1 MNIRLH
7 RIPVIVIALITLIS
21 LAEAIGLAEFHPMTV
36 KIAFSAA
43 PYVADEDGKFY
54 RPASEGTGTGPI
66 TWTERFICDISGS
79 TYAAPIRVSPKG
91 AGVGIMQYETAAIS
105 EDEDNDAFGYDGTG
119 TYQDTVFDSDDWYYN
134 PQWEEF
140 DMNSSGKVI
149 VFCSTYW
156 GTHKGYKLR
165 ISSDY
170 GRTWADPI
178 DIDYLYNLLGA
189 TKYGVSNAGYQGAS
203 LQLNE
208 LTGVWYLLCQ
218 YRDPAN
224 SHVMFA
230 LMSSATGTSWTHI
243 KTWDATSLGY
253 YGNVC
258 SLAVSGDY
266 IYAGFISTSPNQYCH
281 YSSDGGGTWNSHAF
295 AVHSDVTYCPI
306 ALTAH
311 EGSAIALIPT
321 KISDHG
327 TPPTWTNHLIIMRT
341 SDGGANW
348 AQTLSVD
355 ANDDLAIQYNEYA
368 QARSTGDI
376 FLVTC
381 CDAGNPMNASW
392 TASDGTHDITGT
404 GESYLCFWIS
414 LDGGA
419 TWAIANGPYL
429 KIDSEGNHTHYQQ
442 SIDVTVVAA
451 DRGCFWP
458 ILLLLADDLP
468 PCAPEKRPS
477 TKCVTPGL

>member
-1 MNIRLH
+1 
-7 RIPVIVIALITLIS
+7 
-21 LAEAIGLAEFHPMTV
+21 
-36 KIAFSAA
+36 
-43 PYVADEDGKFY
+43 
-54 RPASEGTGTGPI
+54 
-66 TWTERFICDISGS
+66 
-79 TYAAPIRVSPKG
+79 
-91 AGVGIMQYETAAIS
+91 
-105 EDEDNDAFGYDGTG
+105 
-119 TYQDTVFDSDDWYYN
+119 
-134 PQWEEF
+134 
-140 DMNSSGKVI
+140 
-149 VFCSTYW
+149 
-156 GTHKGYKLR
+156 
-165 ISSDY
+165 
-170 GRTWADPI
+170 
-178 DIDYLYNLLGA
+178 
-189 TKYGVSNAGYQGAS
+189 
-203 LQLNE
+203 
-208 LTGVWYLLCQ
+208 
-218 YRDPAN
+218 
-224 SHVMFA
+224 
-230 LMSSATGTSWTHI
+230 
-243 KTWDATSLGY
+243 
-253 YGNVC
+253 
-258 SLAVSGDY
+258 
-266 IYAGFISTSPNQYCH
+266 
-281 YSSDGGGTWNSHAF
+281 
-295 AVHSDVTYCPI
+295 
-306 ALTAH
+306 
-311 EGSAIALIPT
+311 
-321 KISDHG
+321 
-327 TPPTWTNHLIIMRT
+327 MRT